1 MKRRKLR
8 IGFAGLGMGAA
19 RIMQEIAHLDFVEI
33 VAGADLREP
42 ALQKFRTQYSGDAYK
57 SVEEMCKNPN
67 VEAVYVATP
76 HEYHAE
82 HAITAMNNGKHV
94 VVEKPMAT
102 TLDEAQAMNEAA
114 ERNRVN
120 LLCGHTHSFDAP
132 VRAMMQ
138 VVRSGELG
146 RLLMINSSYYKNFM
160 YRPWS
165 DHDVEVSRGIVL
177 NQGPH
182 QVDIVRLIGGG
193 LVKSVRATAARW
205 DPTRP
210 GEGHYVCYLEFESGA
225 VASLVFNGYA
235 LFDTAELVWD
245 IGEGG
250 GRPKNVEEDLEA
262 RRFMRSLSGPDR
274 AQKIEQRL
282 EQWRFGGTHEGEWFK
297 EVERQHQPFFGLTI
311 VTCEHGEIRQSPDG
325 LYIYTEAGRRE
336 VRLKQGVDA
345 RIAEMEEFYDAIM
358 SGRPVFHDGR
368 WGQSTLEVCLG
379 ILQSTEQKKEIYM
392 KHQLPVPAFK
402 EEALFETN

>member
-1 MKRRKLR
+1 MRRKLR

-19 RIMQEIAHLDFVEI
+19 RIMQEIAELDFVEI
-33 VAGADLREP
+33 VAGADLREG
-42 ALQKFRTQYSGDAYK
+42 ALATFRSRYSGDAYT
-57 SVEEMCKNPN
+57 SIDAMCKNPN

-82 HAITAMNNGKHV
+82 HAIIAMNNQKHV
-94 VVEKPMAT
+94 IVEKPMAV

-114 ERNRVN
+114 ERNNVK

-146 RLLMINSSYYKNFM
+146 KLLMINSSYYKNFM

-165 DHDVEVSRGIVL
+165 DHDVEVSRGVVL

-193 LVKSVRATAARW
+193 LVRSVRATAAHW

-210 GEGHYVCYLEFESGA
+210 GEGHYVCYLEFENGA

-250 GRPKNVEEDLEA
+250 NRPKNVAEDLEA

-274 AQKIEQRL
+274 TKKLEERL
-282 EQWRFGGTHEGEWFK
+282 ERWRFGGTNEGEWFK
-297 EVERQHQPFFGLTI
+297 EEVKRHQPFFGLTI
-311 VTCEHGEIRQSPDG
+311 VSCEHGEIRQSPDG
-325 LYIYTEAGRRE
+325 LYIYTENGRKE
-336 VRLKQGVDA
+336 VRLKPGVDA

-358 SGRPVFHDGR
+358 NDRPVFHDGR
-368 WGQSTLEVCLG
+368 WGQSTLEVCLA
-379 ILQSTEQKKEIYM
+379 ILQSTEQQKEIRM
-392 KHQLPVPAFK
+392 KHQLPVPDFK

>member
-1 MKRRKLR
+1 MKRKLK

-19 RIMQEIAHLDFVEI
+19 RILQEIAHLDFVEI
-33 VAGADLREP
+33 VAGADLRER
-42 ALQKFRTQYSGDAYK
+42 ALQKFRTQYSGDAYA

-76 HEYHAE
+76 HEYHAR
-82 HAITAMNNGKHV
+82 HAIVAMDHKKHV
-94 VVEKPMAT
+94 IVEKPMAV
-102 TLDEAQAMNEAA
+102 TLDEAEAMNQAA
-114 ERNRVN
+114 ERNGVR
-120 LLCGHTHSFDAP
+120 LLCGHTHSFDTP

-146 RLLMINSSYYKNFM
+146 KLLMINSSYYKNFM

-165 DHDVEVSRGIVL
+165 DDDVRVSRGVVL

-210 GEGHYVCYLEFESGA
+210 GEGHYVCYLEFADGV

-250 GRPKNVEEDLEA
+250 GRPKNLEEDREA
-262 RRFMRSLSGPDR
+262 RRFMRSLSGPGR
-274 AQKIEQRL
+274 AQRIEQRL
-282 EQWRFGGTHEGEWFK
+282 EQWRFGGTNEGEWFK
-297 EVERQHQPFFGLTI
+297 EVTRQHQPFFGLTI
-311 VTCEHGEIRQSPDG
+311 ASCEHGEIRQSPDG
-325 LYIYTEAGRRE
+325 LYIYTEAGRKE
-336 VRLKQGVDA
+336 MRLKPGVDA
-345 RIAEMEEFYDAIM
+345 RIAEMTEFYDAIM
-358 SGRPVFHDGR
+358 NDRPPFHDGR
-368 WGQSTLEVCLG
+368 WGQSTLEVCLA

-392 KHQLPVPAFK
+392 KHQLPVPAFQA
-402 EEALFETN
+402 EALFETS